1 MTQLTIGGASS
12 RAIAFHL
19 KDQGFTT
26 GSQSTVVR
34 DRKAVITELRSEMK
48 AEVLAHR
55 AIMDARY
62 KRQLVAHWEK
72 SLKGDADSMRH
83 VREILK
89 RLCELHGTD
98 EPQKIDH
105 GDNRPVILR
114 VTQEKSP
121 RKKREQK

>member
-1 MTQLTIGGASS
+1 MQLTIGGASS
-12 RAIAFHL
+12 RAIAGHL
-19 KDQGFTT
+19 KEQGFTT

-34 DRKAVITELRSEMK
+34 DRRAVLKELRSEMK

-62 KRQLVAHWEK
+62 KRQLVAHWDK
-72 SLKGDADSMRH
+72 ALKGDADSMRH
-83 VREILK
+83 VRDILK

-105 GDNRPVILR
+105 GDHRPVVLMVR
-114 VTQEKSP
+114 QEKEP
-121 RKKREQK
+121 ARKKK